1 MSIADQEAALLAALE
16 ALLPPGT
23 AAWVS
28 HDPGRGQPQPD
39 QSATGAGRLTRQSC
53 GTDAAGTLGG
63 GTSNRDALDPLW
75 PEELPTT
82 PGMRAPRLREFRHG
96 RHCAR
101 RALAALGLPP
111 TAIPVGAGRAP
122 DWPPGIVGSISHAG
136 PWALAV
142 AAPLARLRS
151 LGADLEAALPLD
163 PPLQPM
169 IATPAER
176 HWLAMQFPA
185 AEPGK
190 LAFCAK
196 ESAYK
201 CLWPVERRFIE
212 FLEIELLPG
221 PLPGRFRTAWRGPG
235 ELAAAARLEGAIG
248 ASETWIISAAWLH
261 ADSWSAGGR
270 GGGRE

>member
-1 MSIADQEAALLAALE
+1 MSTPETEAALRRALQ
-16 ALLPPGT
+16 ALLPAGT

-28 HDPGRGQPQPD
+28 HDPAGKRPDRGLTAAVPGAASGKTGDPHAPD
-39 QSATGAGRLTRQSC
+39 VLE
-53 GTDAAGTLGG
+53 
-63 GTSNRDALDPLW
+63 LDPLW

-82 PGMRAPRLREFRHG
+82 PGMRPPRLREFRHG

-111 TAIPVGAGRAP
+111 AAIPVGAGRAP
-122 DWPPGIVGSISHAG
+122 DWPPGVAGSISHAG

-163 PPLQPM
+163 PPLQAM

-176 HWLAMQFPA
+176 HWLALQFPA

-196 ESAYK
+196 ESVYK

-212 FLEIELLPG
+212 FLDIELLPG
-221 PLPGRFRTAWRGPG
+221 PLPGSFRTAWRGPG
-235 ELAAAARLEGAIG
+235 ELPAAARLEGAID
-248 ASETWIISAAWLH
+248 ASEAWIISAAWLH
-261 ADSWSAGGR
+261 ADSLSAGGR
-270 GGGRE
+270 E